1 MLDAINAFFERV
13 AGQSSSDD
21 NREMTLELAVAAL
34 MCEVMRA
41 DGQMKDIEQQT
52 LRALLRR
59 RFDLDD
65 SAVESLVEMAR
76 QEVEGSVD
84 HYQFVRLIREEYDYP
99 RRVALIGRLWRMA
112 YADGALDPLEEA
124 RVRKLAELLYVE
136 HADFI
141 MQKLEVQQALGLA

>member
-1 MLDAINAFFERV
+1 MLDTINEFFERLS
-13 AGQSSSDD
+13 GRSPGDQDH
-21 NREMTLELAVAAL
+21 EMTLELAVAAL

-41 DGQMKDIEQQT
+41 DGDMKEIEQQT
-52 LRALLRR
+52 LREMLKR
-59 RFDLDD
+59 RFDLEE
-65 SAVESLVEMAR
+65 SAVETLVGMAR
-76 QEVEGSVD
+76 QQVEDSVD
-84 HYQFVRLIREEYDYP
+84 HYQFVRLIRDEYDYP
-99 RRVALIGRLWRMA
+99 QRVALIGRLWRMA